1 MKKDPY
7 FDYTKEKFSKKD
19 QDHKVPVEPVARESN
34 VPVNKTFNSPL
45 AEGIV
50 WSEIL
55 SPPVSKRHGRGRR
68 GI

>member
-1 MKKDPY
+1 MKQDPY
-7 FDYTKEKFSKKD
+7 FDYSKSKVSVNNQENVQSVEKVLPPRQIPIKR
-19 QDHKVPVEPVARESN
+19 VL
-34 VPVNKTFNSPL
+34 NSPL

-50 WSEIL
+50 WAEIL